1 MYLSKLEIVGFKS
14 FAQKTILKFN
24 GGISAIVGPNGCG
37 KSNIVDAIR
46 WVLGEQKTSVLRSDV
61 MENVIFNGT
70 KNRKPLSM
78 AEVSLTLENT
88 KGILPS
94 EYSEVTV
101 TRRLF
106 RNGESEYLINK
117 NKCRLK
123 DIVDLFMDTGLG
135 ADSYSVIELKMV
147 EAILSGRPEERRALF
162 EEAAGIKKYK
172 LRRKEAAK
180 KLETVTADLTRVQD
194 ILDEVRKNVAS
205 LGRQAQKTRRYNN
218 LMSEYKSLESSL
230 LIQNYNIL
238 NDKSFRLKEEIGKLN
253 QQKIK
258 LEFDASETERQIR
271 QLKEKYTVL
280 ENQYNL
286 LIADEA
292 VLQEKISNLEKSI
305 AVSTEKLNNLNQSR
319 DKIENEISIAHRNI
333 EQSQSEIQNIELEI
347 QNIQKLITEL
357 ENKLSVTKE
366 EKISISNQLNEA
378 KSLAD
383 SANEKVFTLQSSINN
398 LKNQQN
404 RSLDRKKMLERKVQ
418 GNFEEARRLELQI
431 KEINAELEGVENKRA
446 QLQNDL
452 LYAEKLLASEKER
465 QLALQNRIESLKIK
479 LNDKKNAVSS
489 KKNTLEFL
497 KSIVDTNQT
506 AQFIRNSTELRK
518 NSEINQL
525 AELVAT
531 DDEYLVP
538 VIAVLNYLA
547 DFYFVDSVSEAANA
561 VDLLKQSKKGQAAF
575 IAKDLIPENPKSD
588 ENTLAQMSFFDI
600 IRCDEKVRNFLQL
613 ILGTCLITDNDT
625 AAIELV
631 STGKCNCAVSKTGLF
646 VHKSGYIYGGS
657 EQKEKQ
663 SKLGRKEKIEKVQSS
678 IAELNNAIDEFE
690 KQISDINEELKLID
704 IHLLTTNVRQA
715 ESNLRNFEQKIA
727 QTELRRQALEQSYEI
742 VSQSNTQI
750 EEEIV
755 EISNEVELLE
765 QKIHENTA
773 ALQIAKEEFAVTNSN
788 LAKIDIQ
795 IRKIDDDIKSIEIEL
810 AKLNSEL
817 NSKDNDKKRLLQILR
832 SLEIKIQ
839 QKQEELL
846 NGGRLSE
853 ELSDKII
860 FESSNL
866 EKLKTEYQNLL
877 NKNDFLK
884 SEKNS
889 LSEQINQYNEVLSNL
904 HSDYNKL
911 KDALYQTEIK
921 LSEINVQ
928 AESIKNKLIED
939 YQTNFEVPL
948 PKIPEDFNV
957 EDAKTKIIE
966 IKNKLNALG
975 NVNFLA
981 LEEYEKE
988 TERLAFYE
996 NQINDLLNAEKT
1008 LKETIAEINLAAER
1022 NFSET
1027 YEKIHNNF
1035 KILFKTLFGEEGEA
1049 ELRIDEGKLL
1059 ETDIEIIAK
1068 PPNKRPTSIEQLSG
1082 GEKTLTAIA
1091 LLFAIYLVKPS
1102 PFCILDEVDAPLDD
1116 ANIDKFL
1123 YLIRQFSNNTQFIIV
1138 THNKRTMTAANT
1150 LYGVTMQEVGVSKT
1164 VSVSLAEI
1172 ENFK

>member
-88 KGILPS
+88 NGILPS
-94 EYSEVTV
+94 EYSEVTI

-218 LMSEYKSLESSL
+218 LMTEFKTLESSL

-238 NDKSFRLKEEIGKLN
+238 NEKSSRLKDDISKLN

-258 LEFDASETERQIR
+258 LEFETSETEKQLR
-271 QLKEKYTVL
+271 QLKEKFSL
-280 ENQYNL
+280 IENQYNL
-286 LIADEA
+286 LIADESS
-292 VLQEKISNLEKSI
+292 LQEKIASLEKSI
-305 AVSTEKLNNLNQSR
+305 AVSTEKLNNLNLSK
-319 DKIENEISIAHRNI
+319 DKIQDEITAAMQNI
-333 EQSQSEIQNIELEI
+333 ERLQSEIQEIELEI
-347 QNIQKLITEL
+347 QNKQNLIAEL
-357 ENKLSVTKE
+357 ENKLSIARE
-366 EKISISNQLNEA
+366 EKISITSELSEA
-378 KSLAD
+378 KNIAD
-383 SANEKVFTLQSSINN
+383 AANEKVYTLQSTINH
-398 LKNQQN
+398 LKNQQHRN
-404 RSLDRKKMLERKVQ
+404 IDRKKMLERKVQ
-418 GNFEEARRLELQI
+418 GNFEEANRLESQI
-431 KEINAELEGVENKRA
+431 REINSELENVANTREILENELKE
-446 QLQNDL
+446 
-452 LYAEKLLASEKER
+452 AEHLLANEKER
-465 QLALQNRIESLKIK
+465 QSVLQNQIESLKIK
-479 LNDKKNAVSS
+479 LNDKKNALSS

-506 AQFIRNSTELRK
+506 AQFLRNTDQWRK
-518 NSEINQL
+518 TCDVNQL

-531 DDEYLVP
+531 DDEYSIP
-538 VIAVLNYLA
+538 VIAVLNYFA
-547 DFYFVDSVSEAANA
+547 DFYVVDNIPEATTA
-561 VDLLKQSKKGQAAF
+561 VELLKQSKKGQASF
-575 IAKDLIPENPKSD
+575 IAKDLIPQNQKNNENATD
-588 ENTLAQMSFFDI
+588 AISFFDV
-600 IRCDEKVRNFLQL
+600 IRCESNVLDFLKSA
-613 ILGTCLITDNDT
+613 LGFCLIAENDNS
-625 AAIELV
+625 ALELV
-631 STGKCNCAVSKTGLF
+631 SSGKCDCAASKTGLF
-646 VHKSGYIYGGS
+646 VHKSGYIFGGS

-663 SKLGRKEKIEKVQSS
+663 TKLGRKEKIEKVQSE
-678 IAELNNAIDEFE
+678 IVTINAEIEDLE
-690 KQISDINEELKLID
+690 KQISDVNEELKLID
-704 IHLLTTNVRQA
+704 LPLLSTNVRQA
-715 ESNLRNFEQKIA
+715 ELKLKNFEQKTA
-727 QTELRRQALEQSYEI
+727 QTELRKQALEQSLEI
-742 VSQSNTQI
+742 VSQNNSQI
-750 EEEIV
+750 EEEIA
-755 EISNEVELLE
+755 EISKELGVLE
-765 QKIHENTA
+765 QKISENIEV
-773 ALQIAKEEFAVTNSN
+773 LQIAKEELSSNNSN
-788 LAKIDIQ
+788 LAKIEIRM
-795 IRKIDDDIKSIEIEL
+795 RKIDDDIKSIEIEL
-810 AKLNSEL
+810 AKLRSEA
-817 NSKDNDKKRLLQILR
+817 NSKDNDKKRLQINLK
-832 SLEIKIQ
+832 SLEQKIQ

-846 NGGRLSE
+846 SGDRIADEFTEKVRIENSKLE
-853 ELSDKII
+853 ELK
-860 FESSNL
+860 N
-866 EKLKTEYQNLL
+866 KYQNLL
-877 NKNDFLK
+877 NKNDYLK

-889 LSEQINQYNEVLSNL
+889 LNEQINQYNESLSNL
-904 HSDYNKL
+904 HSNYDKL
-911 KDALYQTEIK
+911 KDTIYQSEIK
-921 LSEINVQ
+921 LSEINIQ
-928 AESIKNKLIED
+928 ADAIKNKLIED
-939 YQTNFEVPL
+939 YQINFDEPL
-948 PKIPEDFNV
+948 PEIPEDFST
-957 EDAKTKIIE
+957 EEAKAKIIE
-966 IKNKLNALG
+966 IKNKLSTLG

-988 TERLAFYE
+988 TERLTFYE
-996 NQINDLLNAEKT
+996 NQINDLLNAQKT
-1008 LKETIAEINLAAER
+1008 LKETISEINLAAER

-1027 YEKIHNNF
+1027 FNKIHSNF
-1035 KILFKTLFGEEGEA
+1035 KMLFKTLFGEEGEA

-1068 PPNKRPTSIEQLSG
+1068 PPNKRPSTIEQLSA
-1082 GEKTLTAIA
+1082 GEKTLIATA

-1123 YLIRQFSNNTQFIIV
+1123 NLIRQFSNNTQFIIV

-1164 VSVSLAEI
+1164 VSVSLEEV